1 MQTTA
6 PLLLYFFFFR
16 GEGRGIRL
24 RPFSGRPTELYSHSL
39 VLEPQMRL
47 LVGVAR
53 MDEAEKEPGGAP
65 LFLN

>member
-6 PLLLYFFFFR
+6 PLLLYPFFFAAKV
-16 GEGRGIRL
+16 GGIRL
-24 RPFSGRPTELYSHSL
+24 RPFSGRPTELYSLSL
-39 VLEPQMRL
+39 VPEPQMRL

-53 MDEAEKEPGGAP
+53 MDEGEKEPGAP